1 MSTADSSAAT
11 VATVTPEPPDT
22 TRPPATA
29 RLRLGRDVVVLGGRA
44 VSSWTRNPASIVGAI
59 AFPIVF
65 FVLFNLAMRR
75 IMTARG
81 FDYAQLL
88 PATVVVQAMFFTAMA
103 SAYYVAADRIAGMS
117 GRFRSLPIH
126 GAAPILAR
134 SVGDGSRASVSAV
147 VLVIVGVI
155 AGMRFRAGPLA
166 VLGFVLVALVFAAVV
181 SIGMGMIGHRAPTPD
196 AAASIASVPYLPLL
210 MLSNGFAPVED
221 FPGWLQG
228 FVEHQ
233 PVTRTI
239 DLLRVLVVG
248 GPTLEPFLWWAG
260 WMIGLAVVFVPLA
273 AWVAGRS
280 T

>member
-1 MSTADSSAAT
+1 MTPGDATAAT
-11 VATVTPEPPDT
+11 TTVDGVTAPPAT
-22 TRPPATA
+22 TRPN
-29 RLRLGRDVVVLGGRA
+29 LRRDVSVLGARA
-44 VSSWTRNPASIVGAI
+44 VSGWTRNPASIVGAI
-59 AFPIVF
+59 VFPIVF
-65 FVLFNLAMRR
+65 FVLFNLVMRR

-103 SAYYVAADRIAGMS
+103 SAYYVAADRVAGMS

-134 SVGDGSRASVSAV
+134 SVGDVSRATVSVV

-155 AGMRFRAGPLA
+155 AGLRFRAGVPA
-166 VLGFVLVALVFAAVV
+166 VVGFVLVALVFAAVV
-181 SIGMGMIGHRAPTPD
+181 SVGMGMIGLRAATPD

-239 DLLRVLVVG
+239 DLLRALVVG
-248 GPTLEPFLWWAG
+248 GPTLEPFTWWVG
-260 WMIGLAVVFVPLA
+260 WMIGLAIVFVPLA
-273 AWVAGRS
+273 AWAAGRS

>member
-1 MSTADSSAAT
+1 MSAGATTSVAGVTAPSGT
-11 VATVTPEPPDT
+11 N
-22 TRPPATA
+22 RPN
-29 RLRLGRDVVVLGGRA
+29 LRRDIVVLGGRSVA
-44 VSSWTRNPASIVGAI
+44 GWTRNPASIAGAI

-88 PATVVVQAMFFTAMA
+88 PATVVVQAMFFTAMS
-103 SAYYVAADRIAGMS
+103 SAYYVAADRLAGMS

-134 SVGDGSRASVSAV
+134 SVGDVSRATVSVV

-155 AGMRFRAGPLA
+155 AGMRFRAGVLA
-166 VLGFVLVALVFAAVV
+166 AVGFVMVALVFAAVV
-181 SIGMGMIGHRAPTPD
+181 SVGMGMIGLRAATPD

-248 GPTLEPFLWWAG
+248 GPTVEPFLWWAG
-260 WMIGLAVVFVPLA
+260 WMVGLAVLFVPLA
-273 AWVAGRS
+273 AWAAGRS